1 MLGRDMPMGKYLG
14 GSQHLKD
21 IDCEW
26 VLLMKEAKK
35 LNIRIEEIRIFFE
48 SKRKGQDTVKKPN

>member
-1 MLGRDMPMGKYLG
+1 MGKYLG

-26 VLLMKEAKK
+26 VLMMKEAKK